1 MDVNIEK
8 NISAL
13 PEDEFAVDFETE
25 KTAVRLGKSDRYFY
39 MDFNDTN
46 FPIRLKQ
53 GREDI
58 ANFLEQKRQEL
69 GIEDIGELQ
78 AKEHSV
84 EEIEKTV
91 AISNEID
98 RYIKNKVNF
107 IFGYD
112 ISATVFGIASSVSV
126 TRNGD
131 YYFDS
136 FLNSVLPLVER
147 EYQVRIKATNE
158 RIKKYTDRK
167 GMHPALKNNAH

>member
-8 NISAL
+8 NTLNL
-13 PEDEFAVDFETE
+13 PEDEFTVDFDVE
-25 KTAVRLGKSDRYFY
+25 KTPVRLGKSDRYFY

-46 FPIRLKQ
+46 FPVRLKQ

-58 ANFLEQKRQEL
+58 AKFLEEKRQEL
-69 GIEDIGELQ
+69 GVEDITELQ
-78 AKEHSV
+78 AKEHTV
-84 EEIEKTV
+84 EEIEKTI

-98 RYIKNKVNF
+98 SFIKNKVNY

-126 TRNGD
+126 TRNGE
-131 YYFDS
+131 YYFDN

-167 GMHPALKNNAH
+167 GMHPALKK

>member
-1 MDVNIEK
+1 MNVNIDST
-8 NISAL
+8 NQI
-13 PEDEFAVDFETE
+13 PENEFCVDFETE
-25 KTAVRLGKSDRYFY
+25 RTSVRLGKSDRYFY

-53 GREDI
+53 GREEI
-58 ANFLEQKRQEL
+58 AAFLENKRTEL
-69 GIEDIGELQ
+69 GIEDISELQ
-78 AKEHSV
+78 TKELTV
-84 EEIEKTV
+84 EEVEKTI
-91 AISNEID
+91 AISDEID
-98 RYIKNKVNF
+98 NFIKNKVNF

-112 ISATVFGIASSVSV
+112 ISSTVFGIASSVSV

-147 EYQVRIKATNE
+147 EYNVRLKATNE

-167 GMHPALKNNAH
+167 GMHPALKK

>member
-8 NISAL
+8 NTLDL

-46 FPIRLKQ
+46 FPIRLKK

-58 ANFLEQKRQEL
+58 ANFLEEKRAEL
-69 GIEDIGELQ
+69 GVEDITELQ
-78 AKEHSV
+78 AKEHTL
-84 EEIEKTV
+84 EEVEKTI
-91 AISNEID
+91 AISNDID
-98 RYIKNKVNF
+98 SFIKDKVNY

-112 ISATVFGIASSVSV
+112 ISSTVFGIASSVSV

-147 EYQVRIKATNE
+147 EYNVRVKATNE

-167 GMHPALKNNAH
+167 GMHPALKK

>member
-8 NISAL
+8 NITDL
-13 PEDEFAVDFETE
+13 PENEFAVDFETE

-53 GREDI
+53 GRDDI
-58 ANFLEQKRQEL
+58 AEFLEQKRTEL
-69 GIEDIGELQ
+69 GVEDISELQ
-78 AKEHSV
+78 AKEHTV
-84 EEIEKTV
+84 EEVEKTI

-98 RYIKNKVNF
+98 NFIKSKVNY

-112 ISATVFGIASSVSV
+112 ISKDVFGIASSVSV
-126 TRNGD
+126 TRKGE

-147 EYQVRIKATNE
+147 EYQVRIQATNE

-167 GMHPALKNNAH
+167 GKHPALKK

>member
-1 MDVNIEK
+1 MDVNVER
-8 NISAL
+8 NILNL
-13 PEDEFAVDFETE
+13 PDDEFAVDFETE
-25 KTAVRLGKSDRYFY
+25 KTPVRLGKSDRYFY

-53 GREDI
+53 SREDI
-58 ANFLEQKRQEL
+58 AVFLEEKRTEL
-69 GIEDIGELQ
+69 GVEDISQLQ
-78 AKEHSV
+78 AKEYTA

-98 RYIKNKVNF
+98 AFIKNKVNY

-112 ISATVFGIASSVSV
+112 ICKNVFGNASSVSV
-126 TRNGD
+126 TKKGD

-147 EYQVRIKATNE
+147 EYQVRMQASNE
-158 RIKKYTDRK
+158 RIRKYTDKK
-167 GMHPALKNNAH
+167 GMHPALRK